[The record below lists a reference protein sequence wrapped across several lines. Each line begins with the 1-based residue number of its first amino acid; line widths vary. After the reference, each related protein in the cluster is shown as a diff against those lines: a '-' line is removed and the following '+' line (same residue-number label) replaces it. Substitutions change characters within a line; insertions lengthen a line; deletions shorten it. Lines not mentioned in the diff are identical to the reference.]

1 MAGVELIKV
10 KPEDD
15 GMRLNRW
22 FLKYYPQLPL
32 SRLQKLLRTKQIKV
46 DGKRS
51 EAAFKLAAG
60 QEIRIPPLNEV
71 ATVREKSGITPR
83 DEAFIK
89 SLVIYKDDNII
100 VLNKPS
106 GLAVQG
112 GTNTLRH
119 IDGMLEALKFEKPEA
134 PRLVHRIDKDTSGIL
149 VLARDRKNAELLTAA
164 FKKHDLQKTYLA
176 LVKGC
181 PKADAGEIKAP
192 LLKTGEKSQVS
203 AEGKKAVTRYRI
215 LDHAGSKFALV
226 EAEPLTGR
234 THLLDHAGSKF
245 ALVEAEPLTGRTHQ
259 IRAHLE
265 YIGTPIVGD
274 DKYYG
279 EKREKFTVLKDK
291 LYLHAYKIDLSGIYD
306 KVRITAALPEH
317 FAEALEVLGL
327 QI

>member
-149 VLARDRKNAELLTAA
+149 VLARDRKNAELLTDA

-215 LDHAGSKFALV
+215 
-226 EAEPLTGR
+226 
-234 THLLDHAGSKF
+234 LDHAGSKF

>member
-234 THLLDHAGSKF
+234 TH
-245 ALVEAEPLTGRTHQ
+245 Q

>member
-1 MAGVELIKV
+1 MIKV

-60 QEIRIPPLNEV
+60 QEIRIPPLNEG

-83 DEAFIK
+83 DEVFIK

-192 LLKTGEKSQVS
+192 LLKAGEKSQVS
-203 AEGKKAVTRYRI
+203 AEGKKAVTRYRV
-215 LDHAGSKFALV
+215 LDHAGSKFALI
-226 EAEPLTGR
+226 
-234 THLLDHAGSKF
+234 
-245 ALVEAEPLTGRTHQ
+245 EAEPLTGRTHQ

-265 YIGTPIVGD
+265 YLGTPIVGD

-279 EKREKFTVLKDK
+279 EKREKFAVLKDK

>member
-60 QEIRIPPLNEV
+60 QEVRIPPLNEV

-234 THLLDHAGSKF
+234 TH
-245 ALVEAEPLTGRTHQ
+245 Q

>member
-1 MAGVELIKV
+1 MIKV

-192 LLKTGEKSQVS
+192 LLKAGEKSQVS
-203 AEGKKAVTRYRI
+203 AEGKKAVTRYRV
-215 LDHAGSKFALV
+215 LDHAGSKFALI
-226 EAEPLTGR
+226 
-234 THLLDHAGSKF
+234 
-245 ALVEAEPLTGRTHQ
+245 EAEPLTGRTHQ

-265 YIGTPIVGD
+265 YLGTPIVGD

-279 EKREKFTVLKDK
+279 EKREKFAALKDK